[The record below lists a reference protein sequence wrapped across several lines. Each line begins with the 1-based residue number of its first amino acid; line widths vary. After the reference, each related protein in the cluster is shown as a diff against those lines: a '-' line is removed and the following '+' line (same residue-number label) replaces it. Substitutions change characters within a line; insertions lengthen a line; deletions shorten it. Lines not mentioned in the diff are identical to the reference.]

1 MKRVLFVGLV
11 CAGTAFA
18 TFAQAEQGK
27 MMKMSKAECSS
38 VWSQASK
45 DGKPL
50 TEAQAAAYITDFKA
64 ANPDGDST
72 IEKAEFQKACA
83 AGLVKGSSSTGMG
96 TGEMGT
102 EAPKSR

>member
-1 MKRVLFVGLV
+1 MKRVLLVGLV

-18 TFAQAEQGK
+18 TYAQAEQGK

-38 VWSQASK
+38 LWNQASK

-50 TEAQAAAYITDFKA
+50 TEAQAAPFITNFKA

-72 IEKAEFQKACA
+72 IEKAEFNKACA
-83 AGLVKGSSSTGMG
+83 AGLVKGTSSSGAS
-96 TGEMGT
+96 TGEMGS